1 MHNKH
6 ESGRLQAETIWRAG
20 VEAVQ
25 PRHCIPQ
32 ELGLLEELV
41 RGWSPERHYL
51 IIGGGKAGAAMAQA
65 TEAFLLQQGIPAA
78 KIKGWVNVPEG
89 SQPTKL
95 QCVHLHPARPAGY
108 NFPTPEAVLGTEQ
121 MLKLVDE
128 APSDALIL
136 CLISGGGSAI
146 LCAPVPGVPLEGKVQ
161 VSKQLSAAGASIGQ
175 LNAVRKHLS
184 LFKGGSLAQRCF
196 RSGTHSKKQLLS
208 LIISDVIGDPLDV
221 IASGPTAVDPTTFAD
236 ALQVLRDLGL
246 MEKAPTSVVQ
256 YLQAGARGEH
266 AETLKQVIAEEPELM
281 HRLVASNQKAIDA
294 AGKKAESLG
303 YEVIEYSDKREHDTT
318 TLAAYFA
325 DQVIGQARHLPICLI
340 SGGETTVKLPSK
352 PGKGGRNQSF
362 ALACLSQLL
371 ALTDGDEA
379 QLQGITIL
387 CAGTDGED
395 GPTDAAGAF
404 ADLAIIHEAR
414 RLGLNLND
422 YLARQDG
429 YSFFNETG
437 GLLKTGLTETNV
449 MDLRVFLIEPLPNS

>member
-6 ESGRLQAETIWRAG
+6 ENGRLQAETIWRAG

-32 ELGLLEELV
+32 ELGLLEALV
-41 RGWSPERHYL
+41 RGWSPERHYI

-65 TEAFLLQQGIPAA
+65 TEAFLLQQGIPAT

-95 QCVHLHPARPAGY
+95 ECVHLHPARPVGY
-108 NFPTPEAVLGTEQ
+108 NFPTPEAVLGTQQ

-128 APSDALIL
+128 ADDDALIL

-146 LCAPVPGVPLEGKVQ
+146 LCAPVPGVPLEDKVH

-184 LFKGGSLAQRCF
+184 LFKGGQLAQRCF
-196 RSGTHSKKQLLS
+196 RSGTSSKKQLLS

-221 IASGPTAVDPTTFAD
+221 IASGPTAVDPTTFHD
-236 ALQVLRDLGL
+236 ALKVLRDLDL
-246 MEKAPTSVVQ
+246 MEKAPSSIVQ

-266 AETLKQVIAEEPELM
+266 PETLKQMIAREPHLM

-294 AGKKAESLG
+294 AAKKAESLG
-303 YEVIEYSDKREHDTT
+303 YEVIEYSDKREHDTV
-318 TLAAYFA
+318 TLATYFA
-325 DQVIGQARHLPICLI
+325 DQISSYSGQHPLCLI
-340 SGGETTVKLPSK
+340 SGGETTVKLPAK

-371 ALTDGDEA
+371 VLADGDEA
-379 QLQGITIL
+379 QLEDITIL

-404 ADLAIIHEAR
+404 ADLRILQEAR
-414 RLGLNLND
+414 RLRLNLND
-422 YLARQDG
+422 YLARHDA

-437 GLLKTGLTETNV
+437 GLFKTGLTETNV
-449 MDLRVFLIEPLPNS
+449 MDLRVFLIESR